1 MPVCADAH
9 SSMQNREVIFQVI
22 RSQGMSDTILS
33 LKNITKTY
41 PGVLALDQVSLDF
54 KRGEVHAIVGEN
66 GAGKSTMIKIIAGA
80 LEPDSGEILVDGKAY
95 YRLTPQETLS
105 KGIAVIFQE
114 FSQFDA
120 LTAAENI
127 FVGEKVSDRWLV
139 DYKVMSRTAKKIFD
153 RFNVDINPNAQIM
166 NLSPAYKQIVE
177 ISKAIHK
184 EAKIIIMDEPTAPLT
199 MAEVDT
205 LYSIVNELRSNGV
218 TILYISH
225 RLDEIFTIADRV
237 SVMRDGKYVTTKE
250 IKETNRRE
258 LIELMVGR
266 ELKNSYPKP
275 EGEPGD
281 VILEIKNLTGNGVK
295 NASFHVRNGEI
306 LGVAGLVGA
315 GRTELMRVIY
325 GADAMESGEIILHG
339 KAVHVKSP
347 ANALEVGIGL
357 IPEDRKHQGAF
368 LLNSISWNICISNIK
383 KLSKHLVVDSKSEKN
398 QAEHYGKLLRIKAPS
413 MGQKVV
419 NLSGGN
425 QQKVVLAKVM
435 AAQTD
440 VLIFDEPT
448 RGIDVGAREEIY
460 CLMRELSNQG
470 KALIMVSSD
479 MEELLGM
486 SDRIVVMADGKIV
499 GEILKEDFSQ
509 ERVLEL
515 ASAE

>member
-1 MPVCADAH
+1 
-9 SSMQNREVIFQVI
+9 
-22 RSQGMSDTILS
+22 MSDTILS
-33 LKNITKTY
+33 LRNITKTY
-41 PGVLALDQVSLDF
+41 PGVLALDHVSLDF
-54 KRGEVHAIVGEN
+54 RRGEVHAIVGEN

-80 LEPDSGEILVDGKAY
+80 IEPDSGEIVVDGDAFLK
-95 YRLTPQETLS
+95 LTPQETIS
-105 KGIAVIFQE
+105 KGISVIFQE

-127 FVGEKVSDRWLV
+127 FIGEKVSDKILV
-139 DYKVMSRTAKKIFD
+139 DYKEMSRTATTIFN

-184 EAKIIIMDEPTAPLT
+184 KAKIIIMDEPTAPLT
-199 MAEVDT
+199 MAEVET

-250 IKETNRRE
+250 IKDTNRKE

-266 ELKNSYPKP
+266 ELKNSYPKS
-275 EGEPGD
+275 EGEPGEI
-281 VILEIKNLTGNGVK
+281 ILEVKNVTGNGVR
-295 NASFHVRNGEI
+295 NASFHVRKREI

-325 GADAMESGEIILHG
+325 GADPMDSGEIKLHG
-339 KAVHVKSP
+339 KPVIVKSP
-347 ANALEVGIGL
+347 SNALDAGIGL

-368 LLNSISWNICISNIK
+368 LLNTISWNICISNIK
-383 KLSKHLVVDSKSEKN
+383 KLSKYLVVDSKSEN
-398 QAEHYGKLLRIKAPS
+398 SQAENYGKLLRIKAPS
-413 MGQKVV
+413 MEQKVV

-435 AAQTD
+435 AAETD

-460 CLMRELSNQG
+460 CLMRELSEQG

-486 SDRIVVMADGKIV
+486 SDRIIVMADGKMV

-509 ERVLEL
+509 QRVLEL